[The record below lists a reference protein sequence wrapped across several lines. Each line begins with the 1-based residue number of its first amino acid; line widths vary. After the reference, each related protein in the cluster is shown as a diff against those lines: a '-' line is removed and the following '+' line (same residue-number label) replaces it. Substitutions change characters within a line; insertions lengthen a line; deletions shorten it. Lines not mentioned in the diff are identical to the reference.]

1 MDDPFRQSEIARLRQ
16 LLATECQAMVR
27 ELTGLITDT
36 IGHDSIYTHMEQI
49 SYYQPQL
56 TMYVSNLEAAHIV
69 NATYAQVAEQ
79 ESRGG
84 SVLIPVEDEPAG
96 GIWMLTYED
105 GFCCSWFP
113 FYAPSQEEAGGGLE
127 DEAVRHEPVER
138 ELSLDHRPHLVCKGV
153 PLDDG
158 PDQR

>member
-16 LLATECQAMVR
+16 LLATECQAMMR

-49 SYYQPQL
+49 SYYQQQL

-69 NATYAQVAEQ
+69 NATYAQVAER

-113 FYAPSQEEAGGGLE
+113 FYAPSQEEAITYARQLIAQIPYE
-127 DEAVRHEPVER
+127 VINVKLYPY
-138 ELSLDHRPHLVCKGV
+138 P
-153 PLDDG
+153 DG
-158 PDQR
+158 PAVEWVIE

>member
-36 IGHDSIYTHMEQI
+36 IHHDSIYTHMEQI
-49 SYYQPQL
+49 SCYQQQL

-84 SVLIPVEDEPAG
+84 SALIPVEDEPAG

-113 FYAPSQEEAGGGLE
+113 FYAPSQEEAITYARQLIAQIPYEVINVKLYPYPDGP
-127 DEAVRHEPVER
+127 AVER
-138 ELSLDHRPHLVCKGV
+138 VIV
-153 PLDDG
+153 
-158 PDQR
+158 

>member
-49 SYYQPQL
+49 SYYQQQL
-56 TMYVSNLEAAHIV
+56 TMYVSNLEVAHIV
-69 NATYAQVAEQ
+69 NAMYARVAER

-84 SVLIPVEDEPAG
+84 SALVPVEDEPGG

-113 FYAPSQEEAGGGLE
+113 FYASSQEEAITYARQLIAQIPYE
-127 DEAVRHEPVER
+127 IINVKLYPY
-138 ELSLDHRPHLVCKGV
+138 P
-153 PLDDG
+153 DG
-158 PDQR
+158 PAVEWVIE

>member
-49 SYYQPQL
+49 SYYQQQL
-56 TMYVSNLEAAHIV
+56 TMYVSNLEVAHIV
-69 NATYAQVAEQ
+69 NAMYARVAER

-84 SVLIPVEDEPAG
+84 SALVPVEDEPGG

-113 FYAPSQEEAGGGLE
+113 FYASSQEEAITYSRQLIAQIPYE
-127 DEAVRHEPVER
+127 VMNVKLYPY
-138 ELSLDHRPHLVCKGV
+138 P
-153 PLDDG
+153 DG
-158 PDQR
+158 PAVECVIE